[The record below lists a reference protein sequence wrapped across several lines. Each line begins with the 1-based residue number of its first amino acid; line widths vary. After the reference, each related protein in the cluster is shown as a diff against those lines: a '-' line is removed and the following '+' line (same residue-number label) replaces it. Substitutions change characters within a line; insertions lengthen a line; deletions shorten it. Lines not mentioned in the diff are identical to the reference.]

1 VARER
6 GTDATQGI
14 VAETWLSAN
23 GHAEISSFTSPYPG
37 NIRQHIS
44 VDSNAGYPID
54 FYVYGLIA
62 SGSPQVAYTG
72 PVTDNWNKPIRQ
84 VISRGEA
91 DQPMQVS
98 ALGSPARVQVS
109 QVQFDSVWSGRTSA
123 ILDRIPEISVDVR

>member
-14 VAETWLSAN
+14 VVETWLSAT

-37 NIRQHIS
+37 DIRQHIA

-62 SGSPQVAYTG
+62 SGYPQVAYTG
-72 PVTDNWNKPIRQ
+72 PTDKWDKPIRQ
-84 VISRGEA
+84 MTSHGEA

-109 QVQFDSVWSGRTSA
+109 LVQFDSTWSGRTAA
-123 ILDRIPEISVDVR
+123 ILNRIPEISVDVS